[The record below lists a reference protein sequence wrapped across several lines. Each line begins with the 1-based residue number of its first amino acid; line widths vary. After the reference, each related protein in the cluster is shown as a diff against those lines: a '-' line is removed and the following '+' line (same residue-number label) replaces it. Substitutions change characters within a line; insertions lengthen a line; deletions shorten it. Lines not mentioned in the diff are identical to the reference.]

1 MIDFHTHIIP
11 GIDDGSHNVEES
23 VQMLKMSYAQG
34 IDTVVL
40 TSHFRLGEHKIK
52 SWLKQRTE
60 NLEKVFDSMTEVER
74 RHIPKM
80 VLASEIEYTAG
91 MNRWDYLDE
100 LVIKGTE
107 FIMTEMPFMPW
118 TEQVIKT
125 IDDIALNSPFT
136 PIIPHIDRY
145 MHTFT
150 KMEYI
155 EHFYDMP
162 VIIQMNAIY
171 INGVANVQFFK
182 PMLDSGVV
190 DILGSDCHGKEWR
203 PQNLGSA
210 IEVVRKVCGQDV
222 LDRIDKKGREILKNA
237 KYIEF

>member
-52 SWLKQRTE
+52 TWLKQRTE
-60 NLEKVFDSMTEVER
+60 NLEMVFDALSEEER
-74 RHIPKM
+74 RRVPKM
-80 VLASEIEYTAG
+80 ILGSEIEYMKN
-91 MNRWDYLDE
+91 MNKWDYLDE
-100 LVIKGTE
+100 LVIDGTE
-107 FIMTEMPFMPW
+107 YLMTEMPFMPW
-118 TEQVIKT
+118 TEQVVKT

-136 PIIPHIDRY
+136 PVIPHIDRY

-150 KMEYI
+150 KPEYI
-155 EHFYDMP
+155 EHYYDMP
-162 VIIQMNAIY
+162 IVIQMNAIY
-171 INGVANVQFFK
+171 INSAANIQFFK

-190 DILGSDCHGKEWR
+190 EILGSDCHGPEWR
-203 PQNLGSA
+203 PPNLGKA
-210 IEVVRKVCGQDV
+210 VEVVRQVCGNKV
-222 LDRIDKKGREILKNA
+222 LDRIDAKGREMLRNA

>member
-1 MIDFHTHIIP
+1 
-11 GIDDGSHNVEES
+11 
-23 VQMLKMSYAQG
+23 
-34 IDTVVL
+34 
-40 TSHFRLGEHKIK
+40 
-52 SWLKQRTE
+52 
-60 NLEKVFDSMTEVER
+60 
-74 RHIPKM
+74 
-80 VLASEIEYTAG
+80 

-100 LVIKGTE
+100 LAIKGTE

-155 EHFYDMP
+155 KHFYDMP

-171 INGVANVQFFK
+171 IKGVANVQFFK

-210 IEVVRKVCGQDV
+210 IEVVRRVCGQDV